1 MASSSSS
8 VPQRLAVN
16 PSNDT
21 IVKNPD
27 GSIFSLVWVKSVK
40 DVVDSVPIY
49 LRGFFQTII
58 EETFIEA
65 TQYVRAKHTAAT
77 LKEMS
82 DAGRTPMALNSL
94 KTPVLQLSASFLSSD
109 ADKSDFNA
117 IQTEVDS
124 AKRRCLRQMIKAK
137 QAETNHFLSF
147 LSEENFLRGWKT
159 SEALALAHF
168 TKTYPAGP
176 PSDVVKVAKEF
187 GSALPSMYLSTIL
200 ELANT
205 IFMKSLHS
213 KTKKRKASVQ
223 QDVEMA
229 DAASSKIDSRT
240 IATMVDSVLS
250 RRKQSQRDKKSFS
263 EALSHLSVLHYPS
276 LTSSLSH
283 RDQEPSQGIYE
294 AAALPQAK
302 RQRKG
307 VKARPQAKEAETA
320 LIGRIPTLQ
329 SSRESDLAAY
339 SARRLDSFSHSISLA
354 TIERMVDMP
363 LTSLAKLRAY
373 HPEVHRGENV
383 HLSRNVSYFLALNI
397 KHCFPISAELSV
409 PMQAFED
416 LADKARKLWKFRD
429 SHDTVLPG
437 IRLQRTGFVAAN
449 GPHFLERGIDRGRSL
464 LASQLEFFEP
474 LSFQVRPEV
483 LLPGLACTVREA
495 RSELLLKQ
503 YMAFTTDKNLGVAVT
518 TKDWYES
525 VVRTHL
531 LLPVYR
537 QVSVFPF
544 EAIDEEYRRLC
555 AQSFITGPIT
565 RFLHEDVSWEAPTFH
580 GIPKIH
586 KNPWAIRPIVPMHSY
601 ITNRLAKYIQ
611 VLLHPLLRV
620 FPWECSSSKLFV
632 WKLLR
637 YGRRDKTSGRR
648 LYSGDV
654 RSMYTNIPNE
664 DLLLAIQTVLKR
676 HSKFPDNVQTFIL
689 SSIEFL
695 NRTVYFRFQNSLYS
709 QVCGIAMGLPCGP
722 ALANLYMCHW
732 EETHKVASGFL
743 FYQRYLDDVFAVDFT
758 ADHTSLVQA
767 PGLVL
772 DWVCS
777 TEVSFLDV
785 FVHFH
790 GQDIC
795 VMPHTKRLNHYQ
807 YLPWSSAHPFHVKKG
822 MVTAELRRASYT
834 SAKEQY
840 FVDRS
845 RDLFDLL
852 RLRGYPSSVLSSWF
866 KLVAWRDPLRG
877 PSPLIAQ
884 LNPPPTVSTVFV
896 PTIYNPTWSLV
907 DFQAI
912 YEEMLKEWRGNP
924 PPGSTFQW
932 PDRVMKSFRR
942 TTSLWDLV
950 RKTNKEVLS
959 GIH

>member
-1 MASSSSS
+1 MPPGNPPA
-8 VPQRLAVN
+8 PILTPIPDRLSIN
-16 PSNDT
+16 PSTNT

-27 GSIFSLVWVKSVK
+27 GTIFSLVWVKSVK
-40 DVVDSVPIY
+40 DIVESFPVY
-49 LRGFFQTII
+49 LRGFFQSFI
-58 EETFIEA
+58 EETFVEA
-65 TQYVRAKHTAAT
+65 THYVHAKHTAAALT
-77 LKEMS
+77 EMQ
-82 DAGRTPMALNSL
+82 ATGKTPMALNSL
-94 KTPVLQLSASFLSSD
+94 KTPILQLSASFLSSD
-109 ADKSDFNA
+109 ADKSDVNA
-117 IQTEVDS
+117 LQTEVDS
-124 AKRRCLRQMIKAK
+124 AKRRCLRSMIKAK
-137 QAETNHFLSF
+137 ETETKHFLSF
-147 LSEENFLRGWKT
+147 LSPENFSRGWDTCGLK
-159 SEALALAHF
+159 AH
-168 TKTYPAGP
+168 THLSKTYPAGL
-176 PSDVVKVAKEF
+176 PSDVDTVAKEWTT
-187 GSALPSMYLSTIL
+187 ALPSMYCSAII

-205 IFMKSLHS
+205 IFMKSLHG
-213 KTKKRKASVQ
+213 KNKKRKTRVQ
-223 QDVEMA
+223 EDINMA
-229 DAASSKIDSRT
+229 DAAASKIDSRT

-250 RRKQSQRDKKSFS
+250 RRKQSQRDKKSFG
-263 EALSHLSVLHYPS
+263 EALSHSFVLHDYPS
-276 LTSSLSH
+276 LTTLVSH
-283 RDQEPSQGIYE
+283 RQKEEALSSQQRLSQETAS
-294 AAALPQAK
+294 LPQAK

-307 VKARPQAKEAETA
+307 LQARPQAQEAVKAWTGATPSMRSGQGNLKAPHSA
-320 LIGRIPTLQ
+320 LHL
-329 SSRESDLAAY
+329 S
-339 SARRLDSFSHSISLA
+339 SFSQSISIA
-354 TIERMVDMP
+354 TMTRMMDTPVT
-363 LTSLAKLRAY
+363 LLEKLRAY

-429 SHDTVLPG
+429 SHDTVHPG
-437 IRLQRTGFVAAN
+437 IRLQRTGTVAAN
-449 GPHFLERGIDRGRSL
+449 GPTFLERGISRGRL
-464 LASQLEFFEP
+464 VLAAQLEYFEP

-518 TKDWYES
+518 TRTWYEK
-525 VVRTHL
+525 VVREHL
-531 LLPVYR
+531 SLAVYKKVPFFPVE
-537 QVSVFPF
+537 S
-544 EAIDEEYRRLC
+544 IDDKLRRLC
-555 AQSFITGPIT
+555 SQRFITGSIA

-637 YGRRDKTSGRR
+637 YGRRDKTPGRR

-664 DLLLAIQTVLKR
+664 ALLIAIQAVLQR
-676 HSKFPDNVQTFIL
+676 HSKFPDHVQTFIL

-695 NRTVYFRFQNSLYS
+695 NQTVFFRFQKDLYT
-709 QVCGIAMGLPCGP
+709 QTRGIAMGLPCGP

-732 EETHKVASGFL
+732 EETHEVADAFL
-743 FYQRYLDDVFAVDFT
+743 FYQRYLDDVFAVDFS
-758 ADHTSLVQA
+758 ADHTVLVQA

-777 TEVSFLDV
+777 REVPFLDV

-790 GQDIC
+790 GEDIC
-795 VMPHTKRLNHYQ
+795 VSPHTKRLNHYQ
-807 YLPWSSAHPFHVKKG
+807 YLPWSSAHPLHVKKG

-840 FVDRS
+840 YSLRS
-845 RDLFDLL
+845 QDLFDLL
-852 RLRGYPSSVLSSWF
+852 RLRGYPASVLSSWF
-866 KLVAWRDPLRG
+866 KRVAWRDPLKG

-907 DFQAI
+907 NFQAV
-912 YEEMLKEWRGNP
+912 YNKMLAE
-924 PPGSTFQW
+924 
-932 PDRVMKSFRR
+932 
-942 TTSLWDLV
+942 
-950 RKTNKEVLS
+950 
-959 GIH
+959 